1 MVHALSVKMLWYLPF
16 ASLVAGVLTRT
27 ALQVRQHAQVTDK
40 GKDWW
45 LLLALGWIPVL
56 AWLLSQVVPPF
67 E

>member
-27 ALQVRQHAQVTDK
+27 ALQVRHHAKVTGK

-45 LLLALGWIPVL
+45 LLLALGWIPLL